1 VDPGDLELYKKYQVE
16 LPEDRQQLQE
26 LESLLESLK

>member
-1 VDPGDLELYKKYQVE
+1 VDPGDLELYKKYQDE
-16 LPEDRQQLQE
+16 LPTDRRRLQE